1 MAYQKEIV
9 TVRLAVSPETATYEF
24 GLSDANAEHPLCVYC
39 VVTLH
44 PSERVTRY
52 LENVVRDENGVV
64 TGRVPMAPVTQA
76 NINAIKSFCGS
87 TVFPIVAADAGY
99 TNVP

>member
-39 VVTLH
+39 V
-44 PSERVTRY
+44 
-52 LENVVRDENGVV
+52 
-64 TGRVPMAPVTQA
+64 TGRVPMAPFTQA